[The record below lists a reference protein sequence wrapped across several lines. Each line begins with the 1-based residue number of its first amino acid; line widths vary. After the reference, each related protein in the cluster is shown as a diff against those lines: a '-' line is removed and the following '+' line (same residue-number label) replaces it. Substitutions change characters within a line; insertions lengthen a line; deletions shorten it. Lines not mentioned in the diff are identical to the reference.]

1 MNPRPTMTSPRQ
13 PTNNASASDLK
24 AMQIEQLKPI
34 IEAALLA
41 ASQPMTVVHLSELF
55 NEEEEV
61 GREDIAKALEAL
73 AADCEGRGVQL
84 LEVASGFRYQV
95 RQEIHPWISR
105 MWTEKPSR
113 YSRALLETLALIA
126 YRQPITR
133 PEIEQ
138 IRGVVVSSNIVKTLE
153 EREWIRV
160 VGYRDVP
167 GKPALFG
174 TTRMFLDY
182 FNLKSLDELPPL
194 SEIRDMEDPQMRID
208 QNPLPPRVIK
218 DLPIDPDAELEQDAD
233 AELTENQA
241 QAESEARN
249 EAAASDEEK
258 TAESQDTEN
267 HVGDPDESA
276 DETNDDETETF
287 HVSPSESEDVAQDIT
302 EPAAEYPADDASS
315 VEEPDTAASSIK
327 TDAAANTADAE
338 HGDADEQDTEEY
350 RA

>member
-1 MNPRPTMTSPRQ
+1 
-13 PTNNASASDLK
+13 
-24 AMQIEQLKPI
+24 MQIEQLKPI

-41 ASQPMTVVHLSELF
+41 ASQPMTVVQLNELF
-55 NEEEEV
+55 NEDEEV

-95 RQEIHPWISR
+95 RQDVHPWISR

-174 TTRMFLDY
+174 TTRLFLDY

-218 DLPIDPDAELEQDAD
+218 DLPIDPDAELEQGTDD
-233 AELTENQA
+233 ELAENQA
-241 QAESEARN
+241 QAEAEAQDK
-249 EAAASDEEK
+249 A
-258 TAESQDTEN
+258 TESQTSDN
-267 HVGDPDESA
+267 HVADPDASV
-276 DETNDDETETF
+276 DETDNDEAETF
-287 HVSPSESEDVAQDIT
+287 HVSPSASEHIAQDVT
-302 EPAAEYPADDASS
+302 EPAAEHASDDTLS
-315 VEEPDTAASSIK
+315 VEEPDTAASTAKS
-327 TDAAANTADAE
+327 DGAANTADAE